1 MRTFVC
7 NIVFQLTI
15 FVCTI
20 TIDIFCMHCSIRYFV
35 APLKLTTIF
44 MHYYDCWLLYKPK
57 QLLTLYV
64 LQYYAQFKLLI
75 TYHSFEFLWV
85 VTVVL
90 LFGLWL
96 LSCDKNKN
104 QKILYELLQ
113 LPKSLWNIV
122 NEIYCMNNCI

>member
-35 APLKLTTIF
+35 APLKLTMIF
-44 MHYYDCWLLYKPK
+44 MYYCYCCLLYKLK

-64 LQYYAQFKLLI
+64 LKYYAQFKLLI
-75 TYHSFEFLWV
+75 TFHSFEFQWV

-90 LFGLWL
+90 LLGLWL
-96 LSCDKNKN
+96 WLWLLGCDNFDN

-113 LPKSLWNIV
+113 LPKSSWNIV
-122 NEIYCMNNCI
+122 N